1 MKTAVVIPAYNEE
14 KFISEVV
21 RQCRLIVNLVIVI
34 NDGSNDNTGLLA
46 QQQGAKVIDL
56 PENTGVGNAL
66 KTGFR
71 FALEMG
77 VQTVITVDADGAHD
91 PSEIGSVLNAHF
103 TGRHSLT
110 IGTRFDKPDAVSQI
124 PSQKRWS
131 NLLAT
136 ALVNRIARTK
146 LSDALSGFR
155 VLNEKILRLGLLAES
170 KGYGFLPEMIFLAN
184 SRGLVIGE
192 SHISVRYNTSQPLYL
207 SGKELCHFLDI
218 CLAWSNE
225 KVVLAA
231 LSSIREKAQK
241 LEMFGIRLSNPLQDE
256 ARMIEVVAQPIPEYL
271 GYLIRTQGTLS
282 EQEEGWSTPVG
293 IVLHSTF

>member
-1 MKTAVVIPAYNEE
+1 M
-14 KFISEVV
+14 
-21 RQCRLIVNLVIVI
+21 
-34 NDGSNDNTGLLA
+34 
-46 QQQGAKVIDL
+46 
-56 PENTGVGNAL
+56 
-66 KTGFR
+66 
-71 FALEMG
+71 
-77 VQTVITVDADGAHD
+77 
-91 PSEIGSVLNAHF
+91 
-103 TGRHSLT
+103 
-110 IGTRFDKPDAVSQI
+110 
-124 PSQKRWS
+124 
-131 NLLAT
+131 
-136 ALVNRIARTK
+136 
-146 LSDALSGFR
+146 
-155 VLNEKILRLGLLAES
+155 
-170 KGYGFLPEMIFLAN
+170 PEMIFLAS